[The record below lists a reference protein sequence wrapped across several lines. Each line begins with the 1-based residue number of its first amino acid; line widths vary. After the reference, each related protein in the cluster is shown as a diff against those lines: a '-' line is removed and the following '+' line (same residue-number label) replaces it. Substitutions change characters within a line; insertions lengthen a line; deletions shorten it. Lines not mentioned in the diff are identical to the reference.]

1 MVDKAGASG
10 GVAGVGPAFDRSNPV
25 RLYFIEPLDCRA
37 AYRIGRLREQ
47 MKGLILSGGK
57 GTRLRP
63 LTYTSAKQLIPVANK
78 PILFYGIEAM
88 RNAGITKIGIIVGDT
103 RAEIMERVGDGSR
116 WGVEVEYIYQPEPLG
131 LAHAVLTAESY
142 LGDDEFT
149 MYLGDNL
156 LRDGITGIVN
166 DYQKRKPDC
175 MILLTPVRNPS
186 QFGVAELNEDGSV
199 KKLVEKPSEPK
210 SDLALVGVYLFNK
223 KIFDAARKIKPSLR
237 GELEITDAIQQLK
250 DDGHT
255 VYSSIVEGWWKDTGK
270 LEDMLEANRLVLDT
284 LPGKVE
290 GKVDDASR
298 LEGRV
303 ILEPNSRVINSA
315 IRGPV
320 IIGRNVVIENA
331 FIGPYTSI
339 QDRCHISDCD
349 LEHSIILEESIIRN
363 VPGRLTDCLIGR
375 KVVVEKSEIKPH
387 ATRLMLGDSSWVS
400 LG

>member
-1 MVDKAGASG
+1 
-10 GVAGVGPAFDRSNPV
+10 
-25 RLYFIEPLDCRA
+25 
-37 AYRIGRLREQ
+37 

-78 PILFYGIEAM
+78 PILFYGIEFM
-88 RNAGITKIGIIVGDT
+88 RDAGITDIGIIVGDT
-103 RAEIMERVGDGSR
+103 RNDIMERVGDGSR
-116 WGVEVEYIYQPEPLG
+116 WGVKVDFIYQKEPLG
-131 LAHAVLTAESY
+131 LAHAVLTAEDY
-142 LGDDEFT
+142 LGDEEFT

-156 LRDGITGIVN
+156 LRDGIKGIVEEYKAKN
-166 DYQKRKPDC
+166 PDC
-175 MILLTPVRNPS
+175 MILLTPVKNPS

-199 KKLVEKPSEPK
+199 RKLVEKPAEPK
-210 SDLALVGVYLFNK
+210 SNLALVGVYLFNS
-223 KIFDAARKIKPSLR
+223 KIFEAARKISPSFR
-237 GELEITDAIQQLK
+237 GELEITDAIQQLL
-250 DDGHT
+250 DDGADVH
-255 VYSSIVEGWWKDTGK
+255 SSIVEGWWKDTGK

-284 LPGKVE
+284 LDGKID
-290 GKVDDASR
+290 GIVDEASR

-303 ILEPNSRVINSA
+303 IVGPNSRIINSA

-339 QDRCHISDCD
+339 QDRCHISSCD
-349 LEHSIILEESIIRN
+349 LEHSIILEESIIRD
-363 VPGRLTDCLIGR
+363 VPGRLTDSLIGR
-375 KVVVEKSEIKPH
+375 KVVVEVSKVMPQ

>member
-1 MVDKAGASG
+1 
-10 GVAGVGPAFDRSNPV
+10 
-25 RLYFIEPLDCRA
+25 
-37 AYRIGRLREQ
+37 

-78 PILFYGIEAM
+78 PILFYGIEFM
-88 RNAGITKIGIIVGDT
+88 RDAGITSIGIIVGDT
-103 RAEIMERVGDGSR
+103 RSEIMERVGDGSR
-116 WGVEVEYIYQPEPLG
+116 FGVTVEYIHQPEPLG
-131 LAHAVLTAESY
+131 LAHAVLTAEPF
-142 LGDDEFT
+142 LGSDEFV

-166 DYQKRKPDC
+166 EFRERKPDC
-175 MILLTPVRNPS
+175 MILLTPVKNPQ
-186 QFGVAELNEDGSV
+186 QFGVAELNEDGTV
-199 KKLVEKPSEPK
+199 KKLVEKPSDPK
-210 SDLALVGVYLFNK
+210 SNLALVGVYLFNQ
-223 KIFDAARKIKPSLR
+223 KIFDAARKIKPSFR
-237 GELEITDAIQQLK
+237 GELEITDAIQQLLN
-250 DDGHT
+250 DGHK

-284 LPGKVE
+284 IEPKIE
-290 GKVDDASR
+290 GHVDAASR

-303 ILEPNSRVINSA
+303 IIGPNSRVINSA

-339 QDRCHISDCD
+339 HDRCHISCCD
-349 LEHSIILEESIIRN
+349 LEHSIILEESIIRD
-363 VPGRLTDCLIGR
+363 VPGRLTDSLIGK
-375 KVVVEKSEIKPH
+375 KVLVEKCNLKPM

>member
-1 MVDKAGASG
+1 
-10 GVAGVGPAFDRSNPV
+10 
-25 RLYFIEPLDCRA
+25 
-37 AYRIGRLREQ
+37 

-88 RNAGITKIGIIVGDT
+88 RDAGILDIGIIVGDT
-103 RAEIMERVGDGSR
+103 RAEIMERVGDGSI
-116 WGVEVEYIYQPEPLG
+116 WGVNVEFIHQPEPLG
-131 LAHAVLTAESY
+131 LAHAVLTAEQY
-142 LGDDEFT
+142 IGDEEFT

-156 LRDGITGIVN
+156 LRDGITGIVRE
-166 DYQKRKPDC
+166 YEEKRPDC
-175 MILLTPVRNPS
+175 MILLTRVKNPS

-199 KKLVEKPSEPK
+199 KKLVEKPAEPK
-210 SDLALVGVYLFNK
+210 SDLALVGVYLFNNT
-223 KIFDAARKIKPSLR
+223 IFDAARKIKPSFR
-237 GELEITDAIQQLK
+237 GELEITDAIQQLL
-250 DDGHT
+250 DDGRNVH
-255 VYSSIVEGWWKDTGK
+255 SSIVEGWWKDTGK

-284 LPGKVE
+284 IESKIDGR
-290 GKVDDASR
+290 VDDASR

-303 ILEPNSRVINSA
+303 IVGPNSRIINSA

-320 IIGRNVVIENA
+320 VIGRNVVIENA

-339 QDRCHISDCD
+339 QNRCHISDCD
-349 LEHSIILEESIIRN
+349 LEHSIVLEESIIRD
-363 VPGRLTDCLIGR
+363 VPGRLTDSLIGR
-375 KVVVEKSEIKPH
+375 KVVVEKCTVKPN

>member
-1 MVDKAGASG
+1 
-10 GVAGVGPAFDRSNPV
+10 
-25 RLYFIEPLDCRA
+25 
-37 AYRIGRLREQ
+37 

-78 PILFYGIEAM
+78 PILFFGIEFM
-88 RNAGITKIGIIVGDT
+88 RDAGITEIGIIVGET
-103 RAEIMERVGDGSR
+103 RAEIMESVGDGSR
-116 WGVEVEYIYQPEPLG
+116 FGVNIEYIYQPEPLG
-131 LAHAVLTAESY
+131 LAHAVLTAEQY
-142 LGDDEFT
+142 IGEEEFT

-156 LRDGITGIVN
+156 LRDGIAGIVN
-166 DYQKRKPDC
+166 EYNERKPDC
-175 MILLTPVRNPS
+175 MILLTPVKNPS
-186 QFGVAELNEDGSV
+186 QFGVAELNDDGSV

-223 KIFDAARKIKPSLR
+223 KIFEAARKIKPSFR
-237 GELEITDAIQQLK
+237 GELEITDAIQQLM
-250 DDGHT
+250 DDGHS
-255 VYSSIVEGWWKDTGK
+255 VYPSIVKGWWKDTGK
-270 LEDMLEANRLVLDT
+270 LDDMLEANRLILDT
-284 LPGKVE
+284 LE
-290 GKVDDASR
+290 GKIEGHVDEASR
-298 LEGRV
+298 IEGRV
-303 ILEPNSRVINSA
+303 TLKPNSRVINSA

-349 LEHSIILEESIIRN
+349 LEHSIILEESVIRN

-375 KVVVEKSEIKPH
+375 KVVVEKCEIKPQ

>member
-1 MVDKAGASG
+1 
-10 GVAGVGPAFDRSNPV
+10 
-25 RLYFIEPLDCRA
+25 
-37 AYRIGRLREQ
+37 

-78 PILFYGIEAM
+78 PILFYGIEFM
-88 RNAGITKIGIIVGDT
+88 RDAGITDIGIIVGDT
-103 RAEIMERVGDGSR
+103 QAEIMERVGDGSF
-116 WGVEVEYIYQPEPLG
+116 WGVNIEYIHQAEPLG
-131 LAHAVLTAESY
+131 LAHAVLTAERY
-142 LGDDEFT
+142 LGDSEFT

-156 LRDGITGIVN
+156 LRDGISGIVREF
-166 DYQKRKPDC
+166 QERRPDC
-175 MILLTPVRNPS
+175 MILLTRVKNPS

-223 KIFDAARKIKPSLR
+223 KIFDAARKIKPSFR
-237 GELEITDAIQQLK
+237 GELEITDAIQQLME
-250 DDGHT
+250 DGHT
-255 VYSSIVEGWWKDTGK
+255 VYPSIVEGWWKDTGK
-270 LEDMLEANRLVLDT
+270 LEDILEANRLVLDT
-284 LPGKVE
+284 LDGKID
-290 GKVDDASR
+290 GHVDASSR

-303 ILEPNSRVINSA
+303 IVGPNSRIINSA

-339 QDRCHISDCD
+339 QDRCHIANCD
-349 LEHSIILEESIIRN
+349 LEHSIILEESILRD
-363 VPGRLTDCLIGR
+363 VPGRLTDSLLGR
-375 KVVVEKSEIKPH
+375 KVVVEKCELKPH